1 MDGSLKW
8 QWWLMAVFEY
18 KGIDLA
24 ASAVTGTIVA
34 DTPRQARDR
43 LRERGL
49 TIQQVRQQKA
59 VEKRQFQLRS
69 PAGRGGWRV
78 TAFVRELAT
87 LLGVGIPLL
96 EAIDTIARQYKGSFA
111 ASMLLLR
118 DRVSSG
124 ASLAEAMR
132 DQPAVFDELTV
143 QIAEVGENAGNLDEV
158 LERLAEFKER
168 SAALKNRIGTALL
181 YPAIVLM
188 MALGV
193 SLFLMSFVVP
203 QLLSG
208 LLEAG
213 RPLPLS
219 TRIVKG
225 GSDLLLAWWWLLL
238 LSAGGLGLA
247 VTMLLRTERG
257 SMFWH
262 RLQLRIPIVGEL
274 IRKQAIVRIAI
285 VTATLLRSGI
295 VFVKAIQI
303 AQRSCRNK
311 VLKDALHRCE
321 QAVSSGRD
329 IAVALEATG
338 AFPPM
343 VVQIFA
349 TGQQSGRL
357 EEMLE
362 RLAKD
367 YDQQVAL
374 ASQRLAA
381 VLEPLL
387 ILFLVLV
394 VGLIAFATVLP
405 ILEAGNVL

>member
-1 MDGSLKW
+1 
-8 QWWLMAVFEY
+8 
-18 KGIDLA
+18 
-24 ASAVTGTIVA
+24 
-34 DTPRQARDR
+34 
-43 LRERGL
+43 
-49 TIQQVRQQKA
+49 
-59 VEKRQFQLRS
+59 
-69 PAGRGGWRV
+69 
-78 TAFVRELAT
+78 
-87 LLGVGIPLL
+87 
-96 EAIDTIARQYKGSFA
+96 
-111 ASMLLLR
+111 
-118 DRVSSG
+118 
-124 ASLAEAMR
+124 
-132 DQPAVFDELTV
+132 
-143 QIAEVGENAGNLDEV
+143 
-158 LERLAEFKER
+158 
-168 SAALKNRIGTALL
+168 
-181 YPAIVLM
+181 
-188 MALGV
+188 
-193 SLFLMSFVVP
+193 
-203 QLLSG
+203 